1 MQPSGVWA
9 LKPLADM
16 TTEEFSAWSGLIEE
30 RTGQVLGERRRA
42 FLQTRL
48 GQRMRELGLEDYRA
62 YLRRVSDGPRG
73 ALEWATLLDRLT
85 VQETRFYRH
94 APSFALLEG
103 YLSRRLREV
112 DAHPW
117 TLWSVGC
124 ATGEEAYSLAISAAE
139 VRRRAARRMDF
150 GVIATDISQGALRQA
165 HEARYDA
172 RRLDA
177 LDAERRARYLRGD
190 ARGWRVAGEL
200 AERVCC
206 ARLNVLDL
214 DQAPWTGLDVIFCQN
229 LLIYFRR
236 WRRRDILNRLA
247 ERLAPGGLLVIGV
260 GEITDWRHPSLEPV
274 ADERVLAFT
283 RIRE

>member
-16 TTEEFSAWSGLIEE
+16 STAQFRAWSGLIEE
-30 RTGQVLGERRRA
+30 RTGQVLGESRRA

-48 GQRMRELGLEDYRA
+48 VQRMRELGLDDYQA
-62 YLRRVSDGPRG
+62 YLRLVSEGPRG

-85 VQETRFYRH
+85 VRETRFYRH

-103 YLSRRLREV
+103 HLSRCLDRSWL
-112 DAHPW
+112 
-117 TLWSVGC
+117 LWSLGC
-124 ATGEEAYSLAISAAE
+124 ASGEEAYSLAMSAAE
-139 VRRRAARRMDF
+139 VQRRAARPLDF
-150 GVIATDISQGALRQA
+150 GVIATDISQAALREA
-165 HEARYDA
+165 HEARYDE
-172 RRLDA
+172 RRLEA
-177 LDAERRARYLRGD
+177 LDAARRARYLHSEPG
-190 ARGWRVAGEL
+190 GWRVTSEL
-200 AERVCC
+200 TERVCF

-214 DQAPWTGLDVIFCQN
+214 DAAPWAGLDVIFCQN

-247 ERLAPGGLLVIGV
+247 ERLAPGGLLVLGV
-260 GEITDWRHPSLEPV
+260 GEITGWRHPALRPV
-274 ADERVLAFT
+274 EDERVLAFT

>member
-16 TTEEFSAWSGLIEE
+16 TKEEFRAWSEFIEQ
-30 RTGQVLGERRRA
+30 RTGQVLGERRRT

-48 GQRMRELGLEDYRA
+48 GQRMRELDLHDYRD
-62 YLRRVSDGPRG
+62 YLRRVGEGPRG

-94 APSFALLEG
+94 APSFAVLEG
-103 YLSRRLREV
+103 YLSRRLQAQSAR
-112 DAHPW
+112 PW

-139 VRRRAARRMDF
+139 VQRRAARRMDF
-150 GVIATDISQGALRQA
+150 GVIATDISQGALQ
-165 HEARYDA
+165 HARAGCYDS
-172 RRLDA
+172 RRLEA
-177 LDAERRARYLRGD
+177 LDGERRERYLSRSGGNWQV
-190 ARGWRVAGEL
+190 AREL

-214 DQAPWTGLDVIFCQN
+214 ASAPWTGLDVIFCQN

-247 ERLAPGGLLVIGV
+247 ERLAPGGLMVVGV
-260 GEITDWRHPSLEPV
+260 GEITDWQHPLLQPV

>member
-16 TTEEFSAWSGLIEE
+16 TTAEFRAWSALIEE

-48 GQRMRELGLEDYRA
+48 GQRMRELGLENYQA
-62 YLRRVSDGPRG
+62 YLRHLCSGPRG

-94 APSFALLEG
+94 APSFAVLED
-103 YLSRRLREV
+103 YLSRRLKDRNG
-112 DAHPW
+112 HPW
-117 TLWSVGC
+117 MLWSVGC
-124 ATGEEAYSLAISAAE
+124 ASGEEAYSLAISAAE
-139 VRRRAARRMDF
+139 VQRRAAQRMDF
-150 GVIATDISQGALRQA
+150 GVIGTDISQGALSQA
-165 HEARYDA
+165 REACYDL
-172 RRLDA
+172 RRLEA
-177 LDAERRARYLRGD
+177 LDTERRDRYLRSES
-190 ARGWRVAGEL
+190 AGWRVTPVL

-206 ARLNVLDL
+206 TRLNVLDL
-214 DQAPWTGLDVIFCQN
+214 DKAPWAGLDVIFCQN

-236 WRRRDILNRLA
+236 WRRRDILNGLA
-247 ERLAPGGLLVIGV
+247 ERLAPGGLLVLGV
-260 GEITDWRHPSLEPV
+260 GEMTGWRHPALQPV

>member
-16 TTEEFSAWSGLIEE
+16 TTAEFRAWSGLIEE

-48 GQRMRELGLEDYRA
+48 AQRMRELGLDDYQA
-62 YLRRVSDGPRG
+62 YLRQVGDGPRG

-85 VQETRFYRH
+85 VRETRFYRH
-94 APSFALLEG
+94 APSFAVLED
-103 YLSRRLREV
+103 YLSRRLTDEGGR
-112 DAHPW
+112 PW
-117 TLWSVGC
+117 MLWSVGC
-124 ATGEEAYSLAISAAE
+124 ASGEEAYSLAISAAE
-139 VRRRAARRMDF
+139 VRRRAAQRMEF
-150 GVIATDISQGALRQA
+150 GVMATDISQGALNQA
-165 HEARYDA
+165 RVARYDA
-172 RRLDA
+172 RRLEA
-177 LDAERRARYLRGD
+177 LDAERRARYLRPEAD
-190 ARGWRVAGEL
+190 GWQVTPEL
-200 AERVCC
+200 AARVCC

-214 DQAPWTGLDVIFCQN
+214 DKAPWTGLDVIFCQN

-236 WRRRDILNRLA
+236 WRRRDILNGLA
-247 ERLAPGGLLVIGV
+247 ERLAPGGLLVLGV
-260 GEITDWRHPSLEPV
+260 GEVTGWRHPLLRPL